1 MGDFSG
7 KSVIVTGAG
16 LGIGFALCKAFAAE
30 GAWVALNDVQLQVA
44 RTAAD
49 KINDEIR
56 EARVTPYACDVSDV
70 SAVRT
75 IINTF
80 SAQHGRL
87 DVVIANAGITNYGAF
102 LDYTPEAFDR
112 LLGVNL
118 RGSYFTAQAGAKA
131 MIAQGIAGRILLTSS
146 VTGIIA
152 YQNLSA
158 YGITKAAIQ
167 HMARTLAVELGG
179 YGITVNAISPGATIT
194 ERTLLDDPNY
204 EANWADVNPNR
215 RAGTVE
221 DIVAAALFLASPEAR
236 QITGQ
241 NLTVDGGWTLISPIP
256 EDTPDVPEFS
266 GKLR

>member
-1 MGDFSG
+1 MSDFSG

-16 LGIGFALCKAFAAE
+16 LGIGFALCRAFAAA
-30 GAWVALNDVQLQVA
+30 GAYVALNDVQTEVA
-44 RTAAD
+44 QTAAD
-49 KINDEIR
+49 KINGEIGK
-56 EARVTPYACDVSDV
+56 ACVTPYACDVSDV
-70 SAVRT
+70 AAVRA
-75 IINTF
+75 IIDSFATH
-80 SAQHGRL
+80 HGRL
-87 DVVIANAGITNYGAF
+87 DVVIANAGITNYGSF
-102 LDYTPEAFDR
+102 LEYTPEAFDR
-112 LLGVNL
+112 LLSVNL

-131 MIAQGIAGRILLTSS
+131 MIAHGIAGRILLTSS
-146 VTGIIA
+146 VTGIAA

-167 HMARTLAVELGG
+167 HMARTLAVELGA

-204 EANWADVNPNR
+204 EANWAGVNPTR

-221 DIVAAALFLASPEAR
+221 DIVATALFLASPEAR

-241 NLTVDGGWTLISPIP
+241 NITVDGGWTLISPIP
-256 EDTPDVPEFS
+256 EDAPDVPEFS